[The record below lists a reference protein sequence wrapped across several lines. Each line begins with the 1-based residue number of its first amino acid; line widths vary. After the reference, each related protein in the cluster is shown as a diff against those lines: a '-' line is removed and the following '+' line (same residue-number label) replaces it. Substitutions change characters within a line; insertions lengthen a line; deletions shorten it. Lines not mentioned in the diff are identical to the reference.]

1 MRYVLRA
8 DASLSIGAGH
18 VMRSS
23 AIAEELISRGEDVIF
38 VGQISDLAWVEA
50 RITSLG
56 FSQIYSN
63 PTKFNSN
70 PDSDVL
76 ILDSY
81 EIEINNYFITPENW
95 LHIITIVDELTPTY
109 VCTLR
114 IHPGLDD
121 KWTGN
126 SRTPILAGPK
136 YIPFRSTLTTNLQR
150 NSDEKHALKIVVV
163 AGGSDP
169 YDLVNE
175 IAKILEKIPV
185 VFEVYL
191 FSRSNLDSVCDSRFR
206 YVQIGQQLDELTRDA
221 DLILTTAST
230 SSLEFLARGL
240 CVGVVR
246 AVNNQYQYYNSLGEL
261 GVAAQLGHRTLDNNW
276 EIEEQKII
284 TLVTSSKIRQK
295 LKARAT
301 GLIDFNGA
309 SRIVDAITNL

>member
-23 AIAEELISRGEDVIF
+23 AIAEELISRGEDVVF

-50 RITSLG
+50 RIAALG
-56 FSQIYSN
+56 FSQIHSN

-81 EIEINNYFITPENW
+81 EIEINNFFITSEKW
-95 LHIITIVDELTPTY
+95 LRIIAIVDELTPNY

-136 YIPFRSTLTTNLQR
+136 YIPFRSTLATNLHL
-150 NSDEKHALKIVVV
+150 NSNEKQFLKIAVV

-175 IAKILEKIPV
+175 IAKILVKIPV
-185 VFEVYL
+185 LFEVYL
-191 FSRSNLDSVCDSRFR
+191 FSRSNLDSEFDSRFHI
-206 YVQIGQQLDELTRDA
+206 VQVGQQLDELSRGA

-246 AVNNQYQYYNSLGEL
+246 AVDNQNQYYKSLGEL
-261 GVAAQLGHRTLDNNW
+261 GVAAQLGHRTSDNNW
-276 EIEEQKII
+276 ELEEKKII
-284 TLVTSSKIRQK
+284 TLVTSSESRQK
-295 LKARAT
+295 LKARAI
-301 GLIDFNGA
+301 GLIDFDGA

>member
-38 VGQISDLAWVEA
+38 VGHIRDLDWVEA
-50 RITSLG
+50 RIASLG
-56 FSQIYSN
+56 FSQIHSD
-63 PTKFNSN
+63 PAKFNSN

-81 EIEINNYFITPENW
+81 EIEINNSFITLEKW
-95 LHIITIVDELTPTY
+95 LHIIAIVDDLTPTY

-136 YIPFRSTLTTNLQR
+136 YIPFRSTLATNLYL
-150 NSDEKHALKIVVV
+150 NSYEKHVLKIAVV

-169 YDLVNE
+169 YGLVNE
-175 IAKILEKIPV
+175 IARTLAKIPEM
-185 VFEVYL
+185 FEVYL
-191 FSRSNLDSVCDSRFR
+191 FSRSNLDSVFDSRFHI
-206 YVQIGQQLDELTRDA
+206 VQVGQQLDELTRNA

-230 SSLEFLARGL
+230 SSLEFLARGH

-246 AVNNQYQYYNSLGEL
+246 AVDNQNQYYKSLGEL
-261 GVAAQLGHRTLDNNW
+261 GVATQLGYRTSDNNW
-276 EIEEQKII
+276 ELEEQKII
-284 TLVTSSKIRQK
+284 TLVTSSELRQK
-295 LKARAT
+295 LKACAM

>member
-23 AIAEELISRGEDVIF
+23 AIAEEFIRRGEDVIF

-50 RITSLG
+50 RIASLG
-56 FSQIYSN
+56 FSQIHSD

-81 EIEINNYFITPENW
+81 GIVTDNFFIAPEKW
-95 LHIITIVDELTPTY
+95 LHIIAIVDELTPSY

-114 IHPGLDD
+114 IHPGLDE

-136 YIPFRSTLTTNLQR
+136 YIPFRSTLASNLSL
-150 NSDEKHALKIVVV
+150 NSNEKRDLKIAVV

-169 YDLVNE
+169 YNLVNE
-175 IAKILEKIPV
+175 IAIILTKIPV
-185 VFEVYL
+185 LFEVYL
-191 FSRSNLDSVCDSRFR
+191 FSRSTLDSIFDSRFHI
-206 YVQIGQQLDELTRDA
+206 VQIGQQLDELTRDA

-240 CVGVVR
+240 CVGVAR
-246 AVNNQYQYYNSLGEL
+246 AVDNQNQYYKSLGEL
-261 GVAAQLGHRTLDNNW
+261 EVAALLGHRTLDNHW
-276 EIEEQKII
+276 ELEEQKII
-284 TLVTSSKIRQK
+284 TLVTSSELRQK

-309 SRIVDAITNL
+309 GRIVDAITNL